1 MKKKKINKNYFLATI
16 MLILFGIF
24 LSGCS
29 SKKKEIVWYISDPES
44 YGVKEAKAYQEI
56 KSERFQLFNERLEE
70 LNISAKV
77 VFKYMP
83 NRYEAKEE
91 DFDSRDLSKKEFL
104 FQTKMI
110 ENLISKDSDADI
122 VNFSPLE
129 YDKFLNL
136 NEYLKK
142 EENQKVLK
150 VIPES
155 IWKVN
160 AINKKTYQIPRGNVT
175 VSQLTCMFYK
185 PFLEKYHINLE
196 EEKIKNMT
204 PEEIIAFFEPYFE
217 KERLLDDKYYL
228 TSASDLQYSG
238 YFQNRYIPVIGNS
251 RDCNLAVDIK
261 EKKIV
266 NLLDTPEMKQMLK
279 INHMI
284 YTKNLDAHIERQY
297 KNGNPIFC
305 ITDIPTI
312 QELTQEREKK
322 WLEITLG
329 DKRLKSSFGNGVLKN
344 SDAKELAVHVLT
356 ASMYDEQLSNI
367 MIYGVPDKDY
377 RLENE
382 HAIYQDRQITLSS
395 MGSFKSIGNN
405 RIAYPNE
412 LEVKEKRKITEK
424 LLKQTRVYP
433 YSNFTPVLDKNLSKK
448 LAEIM
453 RIYNDI
459 ESKTEFEEIPNF
471 EEFIQE
477 QEQKLKEKGVEQVV
491 LHLQKQL
498 EDWKE

>member
-1 MKKKKINKNYFLATI
+1 MF
-16 MLILFGIF
+16 F
-24 LSGCS
+24 LSGCA
-29 SKKKEIVWYISDPES
+29 SKKKEIVWYISDPDS
-44 YGVKEAKAYQEI
+44 YGAEKVEAYHEI

-91 DFDSRDLSKKEFL
+91 DFDSRDLDKKEFL

-129 YDKFLNL
+129 YEQFLNL

-142 EENQKVLK
+142 KENQKVLK
-150 VIPES
+150 VIPKS

-160 AINKKTYQIPRGNVT
+160 AINKKTYQIPKGNST
-175 VSQLTCMFYK
+175 VLQLTYMFYK
-185 PFLEKYHINLE
+185 PFLEKYHINLD
-196 EEKIKNMT
+196 EEKIKNMA
-204 PEEIIAFFEPYFE
+204 PEEIIAFFKPYFE
-217 KERLLDDKYYL
+217 KERLLEDKYYL

-238 YFQNRYIPVIGNS
+238 YFQNRYIPVIRNS

-261 EKKIV
+261 EKRIV
-266 NLLDTPEMKQMLK
+266 NLLDTPEMKKMLK

-284 YTKNLDAHIERQY
+284 HVEDLDAHIERQY
-297 KNGNPIFC
+297 KNGMPIFC
-305 ITDIPTI
+305 MTDIPTI
-312 QELTQEREKK
+312 QELSEEREKN
-322 WLEITLG
+322 WLEISLG
-329 DKRLKSSFGNGVLKN
+329 DRRLESSLGNGVLKN
-344 SDAKELAVHVLT
+344 SDVQELAVRVLAAT
-356 ASMYDEQLSNI
+356 MYDEKLSNI

-382 HAIYQDRQITLSS
+382 HAICQDRQATLSS

-405 RIAYPNE
+405 RIAYPNQ
-412 LEVKEKRKITEK
+412 LEVKEKEKVTEK
-424 LLKQTRVYP
+424 ILKQTQVYP
-433 YSNFTPVLDKNLSKK
+433 YSNFTPILDENLSGK
-448 LAEIM
+448 LSEIIQ
-453 RIYNDI
+453 IYNNI

-471 EEFIQE
+471 EVFIQE
-477 QEQKLKEKGVEQVV
+477 QEEKLKEIGVEQVA